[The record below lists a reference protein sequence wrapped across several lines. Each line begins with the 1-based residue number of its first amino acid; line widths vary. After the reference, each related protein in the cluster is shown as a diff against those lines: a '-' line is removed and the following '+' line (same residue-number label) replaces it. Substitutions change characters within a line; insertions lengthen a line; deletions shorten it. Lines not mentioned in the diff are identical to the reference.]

1 MSAKRKDTDP
11 SSGADMYKLCPTP
24 GLRRQSA
31 QGTVKSTVEARV
43 STAEVLETFREAFTI
58 EIAQSYCRADRA
70 GYSMASGY
78 CGASISVLT
87 GIRAMF
93 KPIFGAD
100 IDKICRAMYIDI
112 TGAPCYCAVDDIP

>member
-1 MSAKRKDTDP
+1 
-11 SSGADMYKLCPTP
+11 
-24 GLRRQSA
+24 
-31 QGTVKSTVEARV
+31 V

-87 GIRAMF
+87 GIRALF

-100 IDKICRAMYIDI
+100 IDKVCRAMYIDI
-112 TGAPCYCAVDDIP
+112 TGAQCYCAVDDIPWAELHSPVVLELTPPCPDYASSNPNPMGELGD